1 MRKIYFFFFVIV
13 WIGIQTVPTDA
24 TVEFLTGI
32 DRDTITIGDPF
43 VLRLRIHRGVDD
55 KAEIAYEKDFPQPFE
70 IRYTG
75 EVEIEQL
82 ENGRVRETQDIVL
95 AIYQVGAFRVPP
107 VSVHFVDAEG
117 DSGKIASQPIDVL
130 VRSVRP
136 EGTTDIRDVKPPMV
150 VVAQIP
156 VWFWLVVG
164 GLILL
169 LAGLVWYVY
178 RRGRRPRAELP
189 PPPVNWLEELDRVG
203 QLGLIERENY
213 RQYYS
218 LLSAV
223 LRRCLEAKTPV
234 HAVERTTFEI
244 GRDLR
249 AQAFDDQLVMAIED
263 FLNEADRVKFAK
275 FAPRDYMAHEAM
287 DGVRD
292 IVSTLVTPSVT
303 QETVQ

>member
-1 MRKIYFFFFVIV
+1 MRAIYFLFAM
-13 WIGIQTVPTDA
+13 WTGIQTVPTNA
-24 TVEFLTGI
+24 AVEFLTGV

-43 VLRLRIHRGVDD
+43 VLRLRVHRGVDD
-55 KAEIAYEKDFPQPFE
+55 KAEIAYGKNFPQPFE
-70 IRYTG
+70 IRHTG
-75 EVEIEQL
+75 GVETEQL
-82 ENGRVRETQDIVL
+82 KNGRVRETQDLVL

-107 VSVHFVDAEG
+107 VSVHFVNAEG
-117 DSGKIASQPIDVL
+117 DSGKITSQPIDVL
-130 VRSVRP
+130 VQSVRL
-136 EGTTDIRDVKPPMV
+136 EGTTDIRDVKPPWV
-150 VVAQIP
+150 IVAQIP
-156 VWFWLVVG
+156 TWFWLAVG

-169 LAGLVWYVY
+169 LAGLVWYIY
-178 RRGRRPRAELP
+178 RRRHRPEVELP
-189 PPPVNWLEELDRVG
+189 PPPINWLEELDRVG

-292 IVSTLVTPSVT
+292 IVSILITPSVT
-303 QETVQ
+303 QEVAE

>member
-13 WIGIQTVPTDA
+13 WFGTHTVPTDA
-24 TVEFLTGI
+24 AVEFLTGV

-43 VLRLRIHRGVDD
+43 VLRLRVHRGVDD
-55 KAEIAYEKDFPQPFE
+55 KAEIAYGKDFPQPFE

-75 EVEIEQL
+75 GVETEQI

-107 VSVHFVDAEG
+107 VSVHFVNAEG
-117 DSGKIASQPIDVL
+117 DSGKITSQPIDVL
-130 VRSVRP
+130 VQSVRP
-136 EGTTDIRDVKPPMV
+136 EGTTDIRDVKPPLV

-156 VWFWLVVG
+156 VWFWLAVG

-169 LAGLVWYVY
+169 LVGLVWYVY
-178 RRGRRPRAELP
+178 RRGRRPRSELP

-244 GRDLR
+244 ERDLR
-249 AQAFDDQLVMAIED
+249 AHAFDDQLVRAIEG
-263 FLNEADRVKFAK
+263 FLSEADRVKFAK
-275 FAPRDYMAHEAM
+275 FAPRDYMAREAM

-292 IVSTLVTPSVT
+292 IVGTLITPSVT
-303 QETVQ
+303 QEVAE

>member
-13 WIGIQTVPTDA
+13 WFGIQTVPTDA
-24 TVEFLTGI
+24 AVEFLTGV

-43 VLRLRIHRGVDD
+43 VLRLRVHRGADD
-55 KAEIAYEKDFPQPFE
+55 KAEISYGKNFPRPFE
-70 IRYTG
+70 IRHTG
-75 EVEIEQL
+75 GVESEQL

-107 VSVHFVDAEG
+107 VSLHFVDAEG
-117 DSGKIASQPIDVL
+117 DSGKITSQPIDVL
-130 VRSVRP
+130 VQSVRP
-136 EGTTDIRDVKPPMV
+136 EGTMDIRDVKPPWV
-150 VVAQIP
+150 IVAQIP
-156 VWFWLVVG
+156 AWFWLAVG

-169 LAGLVWYVY
+169 LAGLVWYIY
-178 RRGRRPRAELP
+178 RRRHRPGVELP

-249 AQAFDDQLVMAIED
+249 AQAFDDQLVMAIEG

-292 IVSTLVTPSVT
+292 IVSILVTPSVT
-303 QETVQ
+303 QEVAE

>member
-1 MRKIYFFFFVIV
+1 MRAIYFLFAM
-13 WIGIQTVPTDA
+13 WTGIQTVPTDA
-24 TVEFLTGI
+24 AVEFLTGV

-43 VLRLRIHRGVDD
+43 VLRLRVHRGADD
-55 KAEIAYEKDFPQPFE
+55 KAEIAYGKNFPQPFE
-70 IRYTG
+70 IRHTG
-75 EVEIEQL
+75 GVETEQL
-82 ENGRVRETQDIVL
+82 ENGRVRETQDLVL

-107 VSVHFVDAEG
+107 VSVHFVNAEG
-117 DSGKIASQPIDVL
+117 DSGKITSQPIDVL
-130 VRSVRP
+130 VQSVRP
-136 EGTTDIRDVKPPMV
+136 EGTTDIRDVKPPWV
-150 VVAQIP
+150 IVAQIP
-156 VWFWLVVG
+156 AWFWLTVG

-169 LAGLVWYVY
+169 LAGLVWYIY
-178 RRGRRPRAELP
+178 RRRHRPEVELP
-189 PPPVNWLEELDRVG
+189 PPPINWLEELDRVG

-292 IVSTLVTPSVT
+292 IVSILITPSVT
-303 QETVQ
+303 QEVAE

>member
-1 MRKIYFFFFVIV
+1 MRAIYFLFAIWF
-13 WIGIQTVPTDA
+13 GIQTVPTDA
-24 TVEFLTGI
+24 AVEFLTGV
-32 DRDTITIGDPF
+32 DRDTIAIGDPF
-43 VLRLRIHRGVDD
+43 VLRLRVHRGAGDQ
-55 KAEIAYEKDFPQPFE
+55 AEIAFGKDFPQPFE

-75 EVEIEQL
+75 EVETEQL
-82 ENGRVRETQDIVL
+82 EDGRVRETQDIIL

-107 VSVHFVDAEG
+107 VAVHFVDAAG

-130 VRSVRP
+130 VQSVRP

-150 VVAQIP
+150 VVAEIP
-156 VWFWLVVG
+156 VWFWLVIG

-178 RRGRRPRAELP
+178 RRRRRPQAELP

-218 LLSAV
+218 LLSGV

-249 AQAFDDQLVMAIED
+249 EQAFDDQLVMDIEG
-263 FLNEADRVKFAK
+263 FLNEADMVKFAK
-275 FAPRDYMAHEAM
+275 FAPRDDMAHEAM
-287 DGVRD
+287 DGVRG
-292 IVSTLVTPSVT
+292 IVSILVKPSVT
-303 QETVQ
+303 QEVAE

>member
-1 MRKIYFFFFVIV
+1 MRAIYFLFAIWF
-13 WIGIQTVPTDA
+13 GIQTVPTDA
-24 TVEFLTGI
+24 TVEFLTGV

-43 VLRLRIHRGVDD
+43 VLRLRVHRGVDD
-55 KAEIAYEKDFPQPFE
+55 KAEIAYGKDFPQPFE

-75 EVEIEQL
+75 GIETEQL

-117 DSGKIASQPIDVL
+117 DSGKITSQPIDVL
-130 VRSVRP
+130 VQSVRP

-156 VWFWLVVG
+156 MWFWLVVG

-178 RRGRRPRAELP
+178 RRGRRPRSELP
-189 PPPVNWLEELDRVG
+189 LPPVNWLEELDRVG

-234 HAVERTTFEI
+234 RAVERTTFEI

-249 AQAFDDQLVMAIED
+249 AQAFDDQLVMAIEG

-275 FAPRDYMAHEAM
+275 FAPRDYMACEAM

-292 IVSTLVTPSVT
+292 IVSILVTPSAT
-303 QETVQ
+303 QEVVE

>member
-1 MRKIYFFFFVIV
+1 MRAIYFLFAI
-13 WIGIQTVPTDA
+13 WIGIQTVPA
-24 TVEFLTGI
+24 SAAVEFLTGV

-43 VLRLRIHRGVDD
+43 VFRLRVHRRADD
-55 KAEIAYEKDFPQPFE
+55 KAEISYGKDFPGPFE
-70 IRYTG
+70 IRHTG
-75 EVEIEQL
+75 GVETEQL
-82 ENGRVRETQDIVL
+82 ENGRVRETLDLVL
-95 AIYQVGAFRVPP
+95 TIYQVGAFRVPP
-107 VSVHFVDAEG
+107 VSVDFVNADG
-117 DSGKIASQPIDVL
+117 DSGKITSQPIDVL
-130 VRSVRP
+130 VQSVRP
-136 EGTTDIRDVKPPMV
+136 EGTTDIRDVKPPIV

-156 VWFWLVVG
+156 VWFWLAVG

-178 RRGRRPRAELP
+178 RLRRRPSAELP

-249 AQAFDDQLVMAIED
+249 AQAFDDQLVMAIEG

-275 FAPRDYMAHEAM
+275 FTPRDYMAREAM

-292 IVSTLVTPSVT
+292 IVNTLVIPSVT
-303 QETVQ
+303 QEADR

>member
-1 MRKIYFFFFVIV
+1 MRAIYFLFAIWF
-13 WIGIQTVPTDA
+13 GIQPVPISA
-24 TVEFLTGI
+24 AVEFLTGV

-43 VLRLRIHRGVDD
+43 VLRLRIHRGADD
-55 KAEIAYEKDFPQPFE
+55 KAEISYEKDFPQPFE

-75 EVEIEQL
+75 GVETEQL

-117 DSGKIASQPIDVL
+117 DSGKITSQPIDVL

-156 VWFWLVVG
+156 VWFWLAVG

-178 RRGRRPRAELP
+178 RRRRRPRSELP

-203 QLGLIERENY
+203 QLGLIEQENY

-223 LRRCLEAKTPV
+223 LRRCLEEKTPV
-234 HAVERTTFEI
+234 QALERTTFEI

-249 AQAFDDQLVMAIED
+249 AQAFDDQLVMAIES

-275 FAPRDYMAHEAM
+275 FAPRDYMAREAM
-287 DGVRD
+287 DSVRD

-303 QETVQ
+303 QEVAE

>member
-1 MRKIYFFFFVIV
+1 MRAIYFLFAM
-13 WIGIQTVPTDA
+13 WTGIQTVPTDA
-24 TVEFLTGI
+24 AVEFLTGV

-43 VLRLRIHRGVDD
+43 VLRLRVHRGVDD
-55 KAEIAYEKDFPQPFE
+55 KAEIAYGKNFPQPFE
-70 IRYTG
+70 IRHTG
-75 EVEIEQL
+75 GVETEQL
-82 ENGRVRETQDIVL
+82 KNGRVRETQDLVL

-107 VSVHFVDAEG
+107 VSVHFVNAEG
-117 DSGKIASQPIDVL
+117 DSGKITSQPIDVL
-130 VRSVRP
+130 VQSVRP
-136 EGTTDIRDVKPPMV
+136 EGTTDIRDVKPPWV
-150 VVAQIP
+150 IVAQIP
-156 VWFWLVVG
+156 AWFWLAVG

-169 LAGLVWYVY
+169 LAGLVWYIY
-178 RRGRRPRAELP
+178 RRRHRPEVELP
-189 PPPVNWLEELDRVG
+189 PPPINWLEELDRVG

-292 IVSTLVTPSVT
+292 IVSILITPSVT
-303 QETVQ
+303 QEVAE

>member
-1 MRKIYFFFFVIV
+1 MRAIYFLFAM
-13 WIGIQTVPTDA
+13 WTGIQTVPTDA
-24 TVEFLTGI
+24 AVEFLTGV

-43 VLRLRIHRGVDD
+43 VLRLRVHRGVDD
-55 KAEIAYEKDFPQPFE
+55 KAKIAYGKNFPQPFE
-70 IRYTG
+70 IRHTG
-75 EVEIEQL
+75 GVETEQL
-82 ENGRVRETQDIVL
+82 KNGRVRETQDLVL

-107 VSVHFVDAEG
+107 VSVHFVNAEG
-117 DSGKIASQPIDVL
+117 DSGKITSQPIDVL
-130 VRSVRP
+130 VQSVRP
-136 EGTTDIRDVKPPMV
+136 EGTTDIRDVKPPWV
-150 VVAQIP
+150 IVAQIP
-156 VWFWLVVG
+156 AWFWLAVG

-169 LAGLVWYVY
+169 LAGLVWYIY
-178 RRGRRPRAELP
+178 RRRHRPEVELP
-189 PPPVNWLEELDRVG
+189 PPPINWLEELDRVG

-292 IVSTLVTPSVT
+292 IVSILITPSVT
-303 QETVQ
+303 QEVAE

>member
-1 MRKIYFFFFVIV
+1 MRAIYFLFAIWF
-13 WIGIQTVPTDA
+13 GIQTVPTNA
-24 TVEFLTGI
+24 AVEFLTGV

-43 VLRLRIHRGVDD
+43 VLRLRVQRGADD
-55 KAEIAYEKDFPQPFE
+55 KAEIAYGKDFPQPFE
-70 IRYTG
+70 IRHTG
-75 EVEIEQL
+75 GVETEQL

-107 VSVHFVDAEG
+107 VSVHFVNAEG

-130 VRSVRP
+130 VQSIRP
-136 EGTTDIRDVKPPMV
+136 EGTTDIRDVKPPMA

-156 VWFWLVVG
+156 VWFWLAVG

-178 RRGRRPRAELP
+178 RRGRRPRADLP
-189 PPPVNWLEELDRVG
+189 PPPVNWLEELERVG

-249 AQAFDDQLVMAIED
+249 VHAFDDQLVMAIEG

-275 FAPRDYMAHEAM
+275 LAPRDYIAREAM

-292 IVSTLVTPSVT
+292 IVNTLVTPPVT
-303 QETVQ
+303 QEVAE